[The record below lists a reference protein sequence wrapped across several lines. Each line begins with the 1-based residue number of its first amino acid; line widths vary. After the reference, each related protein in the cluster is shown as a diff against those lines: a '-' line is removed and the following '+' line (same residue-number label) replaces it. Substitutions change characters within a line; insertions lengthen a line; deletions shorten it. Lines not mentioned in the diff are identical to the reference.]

1 MNEAKIKSQ
10 RTASI
15 LKELIPRAFS
25 SLNDEELAGLCVTEV
40 ICSKGRHDAEVF
52 LDKMMYDEK
61 EQNSILLRLKKVSS
75 YLQKFCASSE
85 GWYKAPKFHFK
96 FDDQLEKQNRIEDLF
111 KQIKQELHEGKSD
124 G

>member
-1 MNEAKIKSQ
+1 MNEAKIKRE

-15 LKELIPRAFS
+15 LKELIPEALS
-25 SLNDEELAGLCVTEV
+25 SLNDGELAGLCVTEV

-52 LDKMMYDEK
+52 LDKMMYDEV
-61 EQNSILLRLKKVSS
+61 EQRSILSRLKKVSS
-75 YLQKFCASSE
+75 HLQNYCASAE

-96 FDDQLEKQNRIEDLF
+96 FDEQLEKQNRIEDLF
-111 KQIKQELHEGKSD
+111 EQIKSELKRDNGD